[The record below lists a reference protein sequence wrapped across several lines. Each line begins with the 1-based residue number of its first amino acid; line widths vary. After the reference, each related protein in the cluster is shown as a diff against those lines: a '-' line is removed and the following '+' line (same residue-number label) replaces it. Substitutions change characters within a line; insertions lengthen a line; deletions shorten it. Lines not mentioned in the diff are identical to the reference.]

1 MLQRLPIGERLLLV
15 SVVIDLAGAR
25 AEALSRYP

>member
-25 AEALSRYP
+25 AEALLRYP